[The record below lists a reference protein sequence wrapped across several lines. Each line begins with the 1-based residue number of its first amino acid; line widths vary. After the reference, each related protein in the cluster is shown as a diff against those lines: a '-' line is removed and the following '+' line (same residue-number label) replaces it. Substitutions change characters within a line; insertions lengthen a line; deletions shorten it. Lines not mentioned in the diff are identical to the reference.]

1 MKSALIFLPVMALA
15 LASCGKSD
23 DPTPEPQADA
33 ALSTVDASMIS
44 DGLAIVEENCTGCH
58 AIGMSDE
65 SPRTDAPPLRTV
77 FADLDP
83 EAIAADF
90 REGIHVGAND
100 MPDFDFGPIG
110 TEAVI
115 EYVKS
120 IQTSVPAEE

>member
-1 MKSALIFLPVMALA
+1 MKPALLSLPFLALV
-15 LASCGKSD
+15 LASCGNSE
-23 DPTPEPQADA
+23 DPASSATQAAEMPGPDA
-33 ALSTVDASMIS
+33 GMIS
-44 DGLAIVEENCTGCH
+44 DGLAIVEEHCTACH
-58 AIGMSDE
+58 AIGLSDD

-100 MPDFDFGPIG
+100 MPDFDFGPKG

-120 IQTSVPAEE
+120 IQTSVPAAE